1 MKESDNITQRV
12 LPLFIRYGIRS
23 VTMDDIAREL
33 GISKKTLYNAFK
45 DKDDLINRVIDF
57 DMARSRIFL
66 EEVHH
71 SESNAV
77 QELFM
82 VNRKIHSVRSNY
94 SPSFYYDLKRFYPES
109 YRRWIED
116 KRNNMYNVITGNL
129 RKGKQEGVYRAEIDE
144 HIIGRLHMA
153 RVEMLDGNE
162 IIEENERLSSKFIQ
176 EVFTYHLHGICNA
189 QGLKYLSEEKDKL
202 ENNKEKNT

>member
-1 MKESDNITQRV
+1 MKEIDNITKRV

-57 DMARSRIFL
+57 DMAQSRTFM
-66 EEVHH
+66 EEVHQ

-94 SPSFYYDLKRFYPES
+94 SPSFYYDLKRYYPES

-162 IIEENERLSSKFIQ
+162 IIEENERMSSKFIQ

-189 QGLKYLSEEKDKL
+189 QGLKYLSEEMDKL

>member
-1 MKESDNITQRV
+1 MKEIDNITKRV

-33 GISKKTLYNAFK
+33 GISKKTLYHAFK

-57 DMARSRIFL
+57 DMAQSRTFM
-66 EEVHH
+66 EEVHQ

-94 SPSFYYDLKRFYPES
+94 SPSFYYDLKRYYPES

-189 QGLKYLSEEKDKL
+189 QGLKYLSEEKDKS